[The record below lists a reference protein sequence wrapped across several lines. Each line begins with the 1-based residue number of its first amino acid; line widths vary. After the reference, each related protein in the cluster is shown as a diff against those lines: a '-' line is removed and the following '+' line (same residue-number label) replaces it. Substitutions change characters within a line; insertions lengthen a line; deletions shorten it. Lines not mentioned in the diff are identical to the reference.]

1 MRPLSKVRT
10 PPRTGMTLAE
20 DGGDRIERNPQPQGA
35 RWDVV
40 LVWLMRIVAVIWMI
54 KGLSA
59 WAEILG
65 ARPGAP
71 PFEGAPV
78 GRQAVIIYFGVID
91 LLAAVG
97 LWLATAWGGVVW
109 LLAAT
114 SAFVLA
120 LLTPQ
125 LLPMSLPNLAFDGT
139 IVLLYFTVSWLA
151 SREIR

>member
-1 MRPLSKVRT
+1 MRGLAKVKAQA
-10 PPRTGMTLAE
+10 PRRIALAE
-20 DGGDRIERNPQPQGA
+20 DGSDRIERTQPSA
-35 RWDVV
+35 RTRWDVV
-40 LVWLMRIVAVIWMI
+40 LVWFMRIVAVIWML

-65 ARPGAP
+65 ARPDAP
-71 PFEGAPV
+71 PFEGAPI

-97 LWLATAWGGVVW
+97 LWLASAWGGVVW

-120 LLTPQ
+120 LLTPL
-125 LLPMSLPNLAFDGT
+125 LLPMSLANLAFDAV
-139 IVLLYFTVSWLA
+139 IVTLYFIVSWLA

>member
-1 MRPLSKVRT
+1 MRGLSKVKPQSAR
-10 PPRTGMTLAE
+10 RIALAE
-20 DGGDRIERNPQPQGA
+20 DGGDRIERGAPSSRA

-65 ARPGAP
+65 ARLGAP

-91 LLAAVG
+91 LMAAVG

-125 LLPMSLPNLAFDGT
+125 LLPMSLPNLAFDGA
-139 IVLLYFTVSWLA
+139 IILLYFTVSWLA

>member
-1 MRPLSKVRT
+1 MAGLAKVRGGAGRR
-10 PPRTGMTLAE
+10 PVADEREDRIVSGGQGAPRT
-20 DGGDRIERNPQPQGA
+20 
-35 RWDVV
+35 RWDVI
-40 LVWLMRIVAVIWMI
+40 LVWFMRAVAIAWMI

-65 ARPGAP
+65 ARPDAAP
-71 PFEGAPV
+71 FDSAPI

-97 LWLATAWGGVVW
+97 LWLASAWGGVVW

-120 LLTPQ
+120 LLAPL
-125 LLPMSLPNLAFDGT
+125 LLPMSVPNLAFDLSV
-139 IVLLYFTVSWLA
+139 IVVYFVLSWFA
-151 SREIR
+151 GREIR

>member
-1 MRPLSKVRT
+1 MRGLPKVRT
-10 PPRTGMTLAE
+10 PPARGIALSE
-20 DGGDRIERNPQPQGA
+20 DGGDRIERHAPQPGA
-35 RWDVV
+35 RWDIV
-40 LVWLMRIVAVIWMI
+40 LIWLMRIVAAIWMV

-65 ARPGAP
+65 ARPGAS

-120 LLTPQ
+120 LLTPE
-125 LLPMSLPNLAFDGT
+125 LLPMSLPNLAFDGA
-139 IVLLYFTVSWLA
+139 IVLVYFTVSWLA

>member
-1 MRPLSKVRT
+1 MRSLSKVRGT
-10 PPRTGMTLAE
+10 PRRAAPEEAA
-20 DGGDRIERNPQPQGA
+20 DRIERRAPRPET

-40 LVWLMRIVAVIWMI
+40 LVWLMRVVAVVWMV

-65 ARPGAP
+65 ARPNAA
-71 PFEGAPV
+71 PFETAPI
-78 GRQAVIIYFGVID
+78 GRQAVIVYFGVIN

-114 SAFVLA
+114 SAIVLA

-125 LLPMSLPNLAFDGT
+125 LLPMSLPSLAFDGM
-139 IVLLYFTVSWLA
+139 IILVYFTVSWLA
-151 SREIR
+151 SRELR

>member
-1 MRPLSKVRT
+1 MRGLPRARSGPSRGLALS
-10 PPRTGMTLAE
+10 E
-20 DGGDRIERNPQPQGA
+20 DGGDRIERNPQPPGT

-40 LVWLMRIVAVIWMI
+40 LIWLMRIVAVIWMI

-65 ARPGAP
+65 ARPGAQ

-97 LWLATAWGGVVW
+97 LWLGTAWGGVVW

-125 LLPMSLPNLAFDGT
+125 LLPMSVPNLAFDGT
-139 IVLLYFTVSWLA
+139 IVVLYFTVSWLA
-151 SREIR
+151 SREMR

>member
-1 MRPLSKVRT
+1 MRGLSKVKPQSAR
-10 PPRTGMTLAE
+10 RIALAE
-20 DGGDRIERNPQPQGA
+20 DGGDRIERGAPSSRA

-91 LLAAVG
+91 LMAAVG

-125 LLPMSLPNLAFDGT
+125 LLPMSLPNLAFDGA
-139 IVLLYFTVSWLA
+139 IILLYFTVSWLA